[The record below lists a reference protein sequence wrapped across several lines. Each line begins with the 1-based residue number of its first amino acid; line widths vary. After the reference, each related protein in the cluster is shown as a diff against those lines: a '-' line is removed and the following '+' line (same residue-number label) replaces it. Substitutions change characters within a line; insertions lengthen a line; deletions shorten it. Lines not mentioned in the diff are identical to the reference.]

1 MNSHS
6 EYHLLTR
13 IREGDHS
20 AFEKIYDTHKIQ
32 LTASVLRLLRSSELA
47 EEVIQETFVTL
58 WETRERI
65 DDTKPL
71 QPYLYTIAANK
82 TKNIFRKSVS
92 DLKVRDEL
100 LTTFE
105 ESYTPIMDSIFRKE
119 YASLVDSLLSKLT
132 PQQAT
137 VYRLCKL
144 ENKSYQEVSRLLGIA
159 EGTVN
164 VHIREANRTLRDL
177 IANRPDLLLLLIT
190 FFHFS

>member
-1 MNSHS
+1 MTSNS
-6 EYHLLTR
+6 EYQVLTR
-13 IREGDHS
+13 LREGDHH
-20 AFEKIYDTHKIQ
+20 AFEEIYDAYKIQ
-32 LTASVLRLLRSSELA
+32 LTANILRLVRSAELA

-65 DDTKPL
+65 DIKKPL
-71 QPYLYTIAANK
+71 RPYLYTIAANK

-105 ESYTPIMDSIFRKE
+105 ESYNPIMDSIFRKE
-119 YASLVDSLLSKLT
+119 YESLVESLLAKLT
-132 PQQAT
+132 PQQAA

-144 ENKSYQEVSRLLGIA
+144 EHKSYQEVSLLLGIT

-164 VHIREANRTLRDL
+164 VHIRESNRTLREL
-177 IANRPDLLLLLIT
+177 ISKRADLLLLLIT
-190 FFHFS
+190 YFHFS